1 MPETIYL
8 DNNDTTRMLPE
19 VLEAMMPYFQEEHG
33 NPASLHGLGLEAEN
47 SINRSRE
54 VIAGALGAKPDEI
67 IFTSGATESNNLA
80 IIGAVRARTKRGK
93 HIITSAVEHSS
104 VINVMNRLADDG
116 WELDVLPVNGVG
128 LIDIDQLKKLIRP
141 DTVMVSIVHANH
153 EIGTLQDIETIG
165 GICREHDVW
174 FHTDAAQTFCKE
186 PLDVSSLPMDL
197 VSLNSHKLH
206 GPKGVGGLYIRKGV
220 RIKRLMEGAFQERN
234 LRPGT
239 ENVPAIVGFG
249 KAVELVSQDAAE
261 QRTKMQELR
270 DDLIEQLLNIPH
282 TKLNG
287 PTGDQ
292 RLCNNADVL
301 FKFIE
306 GEAIL
311 MHLNLRGIA
320 VSSGSA
326 CSSKTL
332 EPSPVLTAIGLKH
345 EESHGSIRFSL
356 SRFTTQEEIDTT
368 VEHTQ
373 QVVETLRAM
382 SAFVADD
389 EDFRIPG

>member
-1 MPETIYL
+1 M
-8 DNNDTTRMLPE
+8 
-19 VLEAMMPYFQEEHG
+19 
-33 NPASLHGLGLEAEN
+33 
-47 SINRSRE
+47 
-54 VIAGALGAKPDEI
+54 
-67 IFTSGATESNNLA
+67 
-80 IIGAVRARTKRGK
+80 
-93 HIITSAVEHSS
+93 
-104 VINVMNRLADDG
+104 
-116 WELDVLPVNGVG
+116 
-128 LIDIDQLKKLIRP
+128 
-141 DTVMVSIVHANH
+141 
-153 EIGTLQDIETIG
+153 
-165 GICREHDVW
+165 
-174 FHTDAAQTFCKE
+174 
-186 PLDVSSLPMDL
+186 

-206 GPKGVGGLYIRKGV
+206 GPKGVGALYIQKGV

-249 KAVELVSQDAAE
+249 KAVELVSQDAAT
-261 QRTKMQELR
+261 QRIRMQGLR
-270 DDLIEQLLNIPH
+270 DNLIAQLLEIPQ

-292 RLCNNADVL
+292 RLCNNVDVL
-301 FKFIE
+301 FRFIE

-332 EPSPVLTAIGLKH
+332 EPSPILTAIGLKH

-356 SRFTTQEEIDTT
+356 SRFTTQEEIDTA
-368 VEHTQ
+368 VEQTQ

-382 SAFVADD
+382 SAFGSGD
-389 EDFRIPG
+389 EDF

>member
-19 VLEAMMPYFQEEHG
+19 VLEAMMPYFREEYG

-186 PLDVSSLPMDL
+186 PLDVSSLPVDL

-206 GPKGVGGLYIRKGV
+206 GPKGVGALYIRKGV

-301 FKFIE
+301 FRFIE

-389 EDFRIPG
+389 EDF

>member
-1 MPETIYL
+1 MKPEIIYL

-19 VLEAMMPYFQEEHG
+19 VLEAMMPYFQEEYG

-47 SINRSRE
+47 SINHSRE
-54 VIAGALGAKPDEI
+54 IIAGALGAKPDEI

-93 HIITSAVEHSS
+93 HIVTSAVEHSS

-116 WELDVLPVNGVG
+116 WELDILPVDGVG

-141 DTVMVSIVHANH
+141 DTVLVSIVHANH

-174 FHTDAAQTFCKE
+174 FHTDVAQSFCKE
-186 PLDVSSLPMDL
+186 PLDVSSLPVDM

-261 QRTKMQELR
+261 QRVKMQELR
-270 DDLIEQLLNIPH
+270 DNLIDQLLIIPN

-292 RLCNNADVL
+292 RLCNNVDVL
-301 FKFIE
+301 FHFIE

-382 SAFVADD
+382 SAFVAGD
-389 EDFRIPG
+389 EDF